1 MISTASTK
9 LNPYYDMHS
18 KLLKLEGPNKA
29 MLKTSWL
36 KEVNGML
43 RSLEPSMTPRGLL
56 NYYPHCDNALLA
68 LLYPTVI
75 ALGAPVNIAV
85 VPEPI
90 QAPALPANPVLDD
103 YRQREL
109 ANAPFVKY
117 TAACLEAWKE
127 IMGSFDD
134 TIYSHF
140 LAMAGANDVLDIS
153 LVQIFQYIF
162 GPAFETK
169 TEENIMHYMNIINA
183 PLDLDKTLLQ
193 NFETVEQAHKVL
205 ESEAPTRAM
214 TTNTLCAVMKSK
226 LMSNSRLF
234 KAIEHYYQ
242 SDGITELTATFEGLR
257 DSVVRFYPLCIQPAN
272 LSHLALA
279 CDADHHTRRPA
290 GKRVHLGATAI
301 EDESEDAIAA
311 AAYGKDRK
319 ISDSE
324 WKAFQ
329 AYQAAAGGKKAAP
342 KELKVGTLCFLHGW
356 QGSHDST
363 TCKVM
368 ANDAKYTAAQ
378 KTFVAIPAGHNLMV
392 DGVKCSVKVKAGYKA
407 AP

>member
-1 MISTASTK
+1 
-9 LNPYYDMHS
+9 
-18 KLLKLEGPNKA
+18 
-29 MLKTSWL
+29 
-36 KEVNGML
+36 
-43 RSLEPSMTPRGLL
+43 
-56 NYYPHCDNALLA
+56 
-68 LLYPTVI
+68 
-75 ALGAPVNIAV
+75 
-85 VPEPI
+85 
-90 QAPALPANPVLDD
+90 
-103 YRQREL
+103 
-109 ANAPFVKY
+109 
-117 TAACLEAWKE
+117 
-127 IMGSFDD
+127 
-134 TIYSHF
+134 
-140 LAMAGANDVLDIS
+140 MAGPNDVLDIT
-153 LVQIFQYIF
+153 LVQIFTYIF
-162 GPAFETK
+162 GPAFGTK
-169 TEENIMHYMNIINA
+169 TEENIMFYLNITNA

-257 DSVVRFYPLCIQPAN
+257 DSVVRFYPLCIQPAT

-290 GKRVHLGATAI
+290 GKRGHLGAAAI
-301 EDESEDAIAA
+301 DDDSDDAIAA
-311 AAYGKDRK
+311 AAKGKDRK
-319 ISDSE
+319 VSDAE

-368 ANDAKYTAAQ
+368 ANDSKYTAAQ